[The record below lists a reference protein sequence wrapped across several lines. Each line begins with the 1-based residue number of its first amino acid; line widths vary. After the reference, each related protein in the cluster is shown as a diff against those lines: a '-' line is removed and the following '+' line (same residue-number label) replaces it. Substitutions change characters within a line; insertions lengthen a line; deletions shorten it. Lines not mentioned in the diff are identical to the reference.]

1 MRLATAKGEIT
12 MTHLIKAFIAG
23 TLALLSAVAF
33 AAVDVNKGSQAEL
46 ESVKSIGPV
55 LATRI
60 LDERKKA
67 PFKDWNDMVVRV
79 KGIGP
84 GNAAKFSTQG
94 LTVNGTAFQGAAPV
108 AVARKDDKAVT
119 KPTTG
124 KGAETKATK

>member
-1 MRLATAKGEIT
+1 
-12 MTHLIKAFIAG
+12 MTYLIKTFIAA

-94 LTVNGTAFQGAAPV
+94 LTVNGAAFQGAAPV
-108 AVARKDDKAVT
+108 AVARKDDKSVT
-119 KPTTG
+119 KPAIG
-124 KGAETKATK
+124 KVAETKATK